1 MSKWSFEVRS
11 GRLEAIPNS
20 MVQIVEEQKSKEAEC
35 FLHAEAGV
43 LLNEAE
49 EQIPASIPVNAL
61 PSLVVARIAHVFSWF
76 FELLE
81 TEIDQNIKWNYFKVT
96 FVNLNPLEISDTL
109 ADILTGTMS
118 TNDPGLPPPIEQPPH
133 LMLRQIVTTMRIFFS
148 HLRGSV
154 EIEDGRSYSDRC
166 DWVSMTY
173 SKAC

>member
-11 GRLEAIPNS
+11 GRLEALPNS
-20 MVQIVEEQKSKEAEC
+20 MTQIIEEQKAKESQC

-49 EQIPASIPVNAL
+49 DQITASIPVNA
-61 PSLVVARIAHVFSWF
+61 PTSLVVARIAHVFSWF
-76 FELLE
+76 FDLLE
-81 TEIDQNIKWNYFKVT
+81 PEIDQNLRWNYFKVT
-96 FVNLNPLEISDTL
+96 FVNLNPLEIPDTL
-109 ADILTGTMS
+109 TDILTGKMS
-118 TNDPGLPPPIEQPPH
+118 TNDPELSPPAEQSPH
-133 LMLRQIVTTMRIFFS
+133 LILHQIVTTMRMFFS